1 MFFWNFPGFMEVID
15 INIDWFHI
23 WMFRN
28 CLWYIYIY
36 IYVYIHM
43 YNIYIY
49 IMGCRGFISG

>member
-43 YNIYIY
+43 YNIYI
-49 IMGCRGFISG
+49 MGCRGFISG